1 MCSTALT
8 NTHTTTQPTQSV
20 RERPL
25 TTLRDLLELKFDR
38 EPVPLDQV
46 EDASEIMRRFCTG
59 GMSLGALSRYVCN
72 SPSKLSLSTER
83 ALRIQLF

>member
-1 MCSTALT
+1 
-8 NTHTTTQPTQSV
+8 V

-46 EDASEIMRRFCTG
+46 EDASEIMKRFCTG
-59 GMSLGALSRYVCN
+59 GMSLGALSRYVFAIKTE
-72 SPSKLSLSTER
+72 PFTLSLFSN
-83 ALRIQLF
+83 LFSLMIHLCI